1 MSTVSFLEIRF
12 SLIYK
17 KNPHRE
23 RFSQTLFRYRS
34 QLLIITI
41 SLFHYDSHN
50 RNLPINVTRGKNEKK
65 KRKLFL
71 KEKKRKKSRTI
82 KPHRDFATHNLR
94 TILDRA
100 STMSHDISI
109 FTRWFGLIRRQIS
122 KFRRKK
128 RYIPVLNTKRQFSS
142 SSNPARAL
150 VTIYLSPH

>member
-100 STMSHDISI
+100 STMSHLHLH
-109 FTRWFGLIRRQIS
+109 TMVRLIRRQIS

>member
-71 KEKKRKKSRTI
+71 KEKKRKNQGRLNRIEISQRTI
-82 KPHRDFATHNLR
+82 CARFWT
-94 TILDRA
+94 
-100 STMSHDISI
+100 SMMSHDISI
-109 FTRWFGLIRRQIS
+109 FARWFDLIRRQIS

-128 RYIPVLNTKRQFSS
+128 RYIPILNTKRQFSS
-142 SSNPARAL
+142 SSNLARAL

>member
-100 STMSHDISI
+100 STMSHLHLH
-109 FTRWFGLIRRQIS
+109 TMVRLIRRQIS

-128 RYIPVLNTKRQFSS
+128 RYIPILNTKRQFSS

>member
-71 KEKKRKKSRTI
+71 KEKKRKNQGRLNRIEISQRTI
-82 KPHRDFATHNLR
+82 CARFWT
-94 TILDRA
+94 
-100 STMSHDISI
+100 SMMSHDISI
-109 FTRWFGLIRRQIS
+109 FARWFDLIRRQIS

-142 SSNPARAL
+142 SSNLARAL

>member
-100 STMSHDISI
+100 STMSHLHLH
-109 FTRWFGLIRRQIS
+109 TMVRLIRRQIS

-142 SSNPARAL
+142 SSNLARAL

>member
-50 RNLPINVTRGKNEKK
+50 RNLPINVTREKKTRRKRENYSLK
-65 KRKLFL
+65 KRK
-71 KEKKRKKSRTI
+71 EKNQGRLNRIEISQRTI
-82 KPHRDFATHNLR
+82 CARFWT
-94 TILDRA
+94 
-100 STMSHDISI
+100 SMMSHDISI
-109 FTRWFGLIRRQIS
+109 FARWFDLIRRQIS

-142 SSNPARAL
+142 SSNLARAL